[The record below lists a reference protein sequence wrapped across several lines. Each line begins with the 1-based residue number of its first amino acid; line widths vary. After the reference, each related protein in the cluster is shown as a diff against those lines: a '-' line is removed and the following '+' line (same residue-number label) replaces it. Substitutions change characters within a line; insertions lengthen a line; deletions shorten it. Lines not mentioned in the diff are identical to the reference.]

1 MRVLIAD
8 DDQISLRILEKSVTA
23 WNYEVVLAKD
33 GHEAWDILSRP
44 PLPSIALLDWIMP
57 GPDGLEL
64 CRRLQNQPGN
74 NFTYIILL
82 TSNDR
87 PEDISTGLD
96 AGAHDYITKPFNNE
110 VLKSRLAVGQRVVAY
125 ENSLKQANEAL
136 RQYSLGM
143 ESLAQERAQQ
153 LVQADRM
160 VSLGTMAAGIT
171 HEINNPLT
179 ILQGNTI
186 LLKKI
191 WQTSGIKDLAESL
204 KPTGELTDA
213 SHLYPNVSEI
223 IEALHN
229 GVVRIRKIVEGMR
242 TFSHGQGG
250 KTEQIDLRTCLNDAI
265 QICLP
270 RTKHLGSVKTKVE
283 EIPFSLK
290 GNPVQI
296 TQVLVNLIANAADA
310 LASTPKP
317 VLKILLRPSSRQ
329 AHIIFQ
335 DNGPG
340 ISPENLKHLWSP
352 SFTTKPVGKG
362 TGLGL
367 AICYNII
374 TEHGG
379 SITVNTKFGVGTTFT
394 VQLPDSEEYDRLME
408 QQERNEKDTK

>member
-8 DDQISLRILEKSVTA
+8 DDQISLRILEKSVTG

-33 GHEAWDILSRP
+33 GEEAWDILSRP

-64 CRRLQNQPGN
+64 CRRLQNQKGA
-74 NFTYIILL
+74 NFVYIILV

-96 AGAHDYITKPFNNE
+96 AGAHDYIVKPFNKVE
-110 VLKSRLAVGQRVVAY
+110 LKSRLAVGQRVVAN
-125 ENSLKQANEAL
+125 ENSLKQANEKL
-136 RQYSLGM
+136 RRYSLEM

-186 LLKKI
+186 LLKKF

-204 KPTGELTDA
+204 KPTGDITDA
-213 SHLYPNVSEI
+213 SHLYPNISEI
-223 IEALHN
+223 IEALQN
-229 GVVRIRKIVEGMR
+229 GVVRIRKIVDSMR

-250 KTEQIDLRTCLNDAI
+250 KVEQINLQTCLNDAI

-270 RTKHLGSVKTKVE
+270 KTKHLGCVKTSVE
-283 EIPFSLK
+283 KIPFSVK

-317 VLKILLRPSSRQ
+317 VLKILLHPSSRQ

-340 ISPENLKHLWSP
+340 IPSENLKHLWSP

-367 AICYNII
+367 AICSNIM
-374 TEHGG
+374 TGHGG
-379 SITVNTKFGVGTTFT
+379 CIKVHSKFGVGTTFT
-394 VQLPDSEEYDRLME
+394 VQLPDADEYDRIME
-408 QQERNEKDTK
+408 QREKSQKE